1 MLFISEQKYLI
12 SSPKKLRP
20 MARLAK
26 KYSPTQAIEV
36 LPFTGKR
43 NAEALVKVIK
53 SAIANARQKG
63 ISDDNLK
70 FNEIRI
76 GEGPALKRGRA
87 VSRGRWHPYEK
98 MMSHIRV
105 VLETKE
111 TPKEVKKEVEVDK
124 KEEKSAKEKK

>member
-124 KEEKSAKEKK
+124 KEEKTAKEEK